1 MLEVFY
7 PSTVFLDHT
16 SANMAEYC
24 AAKAAGEELC
34 RQLAKRFPA
43 WRFYFPRLPRLFT
56 DQNNG
61 LVRKKMEASETVIL
75 GHLRGMK
82 RGLPN

>member
-1 MLEVFY
+1 
-7 PSTVFLDHT
+7 
-16 SANMAEYC
+16 MAEYC

-34 RQLAKRFPA
+34 KQLAKRFPA
-43 WRFYFPRLPRLFT
+43 WRFYAPRLPRLFT

-61 LVRKKMEASETVIL
+61 LLRPKMEASEIVIL
-75 GHLRGMK
+75 EHLRAMK

>member
-1 MLEVFY
+1 MLEAFY
-7 PSTVFLDHT
+7 PSTVFLDQAP
-16 SANMAEYC
+16 ANVAEYC

-34 RQLAKRFPA
+34 KQLANRFPT
-43 WRFYFPRLPRLFT
+43 WHFYTPRLPRLFT

-61 LVRKKMEASETVIL
+61 LLRPKMETSEIVIL

-82 RGLPN
+82 QGPPT